1 MANLPNEV
9 EEWWSANAAAER
21 TRLNP
26 ETIRKWAR
34 EGLIQRRSIPWG
46 RRVRYEYPSTDVL
59 RESAARGYKADAVT
73 SPVSMSEPSQDVT
86 RLMTE
91 IEELRSEAALLR
103 DRNTSLEEVA
113 RRYRYIDEK
122 RDEIEKEHR
131 EIEVLLQGPA
141 SLPNN

>member
-1 MANLPNEV
+1 
-9 EEWWSANAAAER
+9 
-21 TRLNP
+21 
-26 ETIRKWAR
+26 
-34 EGLIQRRSIPWG
+34 
-46 RRVRYEYPSTDVL
+46 
-59 RESAARGYKADAVT
+59 
-73 SPVSMSEPSQDVT
+73 MSEPSQDVM
-86 RLMTE
+86 RLMNE
-91 IEELRSEAALLR
+91 IEELRSEVALLR